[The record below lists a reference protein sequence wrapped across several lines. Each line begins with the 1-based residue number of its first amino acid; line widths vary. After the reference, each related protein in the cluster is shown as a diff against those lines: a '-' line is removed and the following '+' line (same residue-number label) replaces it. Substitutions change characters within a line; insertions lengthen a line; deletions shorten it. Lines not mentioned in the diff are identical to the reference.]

1 MRSCVMLLG
10 PGPGCLPLHHAD
22 HSCAAVPLLGRVAA
36 GSAGDAERQAGHRQ
50 PQRLCLLRQRKHHRP
65 AAAGGVCACV
75 REGVAA
81 WRPAVVACGAWL
93 AAGYP
98 APPSWF
104 VCVCLCPGRPAEGG
118 LLGCSCWAGWH
129 PHLPAVCRLPRR
141 AAPRAEGGAPRRR
154 CGRPAGGGRG
164 AGGGGGGA
172 RQQPAHGWGGVCRHQ
187 AHAGAGLPLSSPLR
201 AALALAA
208 PPCQAAV
215 LPRRLARRGPVLRPV
230 VRGAARGRPRHS
242 QPLSAATRHPHTHR
256 RRRPMPMCRLPA
268 RRLWLRW
275 LPPPPTWCLT
285 SRRYGGWMP
294 RGRAPWAWC
303 TGKQGGLC
311 VYACVWTG
319 ERSRGCLVAQRSS
332 RAGPGWY
339 LGLQCTVWHV
349 PTPSCSQNPSS
360 ATTHTHTQTH
370 THAHNHFPASPC
382 SPQRP
387 GAARRGAGGDGRRPP
402 RHPPAAAG
410 ARPATAAAAAVLA
423 AGAGAA
429 DDGRCVCVCGWWWW
443 DGCLPACL
451 PGTQPRPAYV

>member
-1 MRSCVMLLG
+1 MRVCVRGWLPGGLLLWRVARG
-10 PGPGCLPLHHAD
+10 WRLATPPRPPGLCVCVCVQAGQLRAGCLAALAGLAGTHICPP
-22 HSCAAVPLLGRVAA
+22 CAGCHAVPRRVQK
-36 GSAGDAERQAGHRQ
+36 AERLGGGVDG
-50 PQRLCLLRQRKHHRP
+50 LP
-65 AAAGGVCACV
+65 AAAEGQ
-75 REGVAA
+75 EGVEEALVNSLRTVGEEYVGIKHTQVRA
-81 WRPAVVACGAWL
+81 SHPPRP
-93 AAGYP
+93 
-98 APPSWF
+98 
-104 VCVCLCPGRPAEGG
+104 
-118 LLGCSCWAGWH
+118 
-129 PHLPAVCRLPRR
+129 
-141 AAPRAEGGAPRRR
+141 
-154 CGRPAGGGRG
+154 CGR
-164 AGGGGGGA
+164 
-172 RQQPAHGWGGVCRHQ
+172 
-187 AHAGAGLPLSSPLR
+187 LS
-201 AALALAA
+201 LAA

-360 ATTHTHTQTH
+360 ATTHTHKQTH

-429 DDGRCVCVCGWWWW
+429 DDGRCVCGCGWWWW
-443 DGCLPACL
+443 EGCLPACL